1 MDQFV
6 EKDTERPDVKGMVMC
21 LVLDHLWSHVLKS
34 STKSISLLTMIRL
47 NAPPKITNLDN
58 VTLLNEY
65 ILRLNISVNKPLLM
79 HVINTRAHLNEKVKS
94 SVFAKILLFSN
105 QIEEIAL
112 ASVLE
117 RKINGLFVLKTS
129 IESTNVFVI

>member
-1 MDQFV
+1 
-6 EKDTERPDVKGMVMC
+6 
-21 LVLDHLWSHVLKS
+21 
-34 STKSISLLTMIRL
+34 MIRL